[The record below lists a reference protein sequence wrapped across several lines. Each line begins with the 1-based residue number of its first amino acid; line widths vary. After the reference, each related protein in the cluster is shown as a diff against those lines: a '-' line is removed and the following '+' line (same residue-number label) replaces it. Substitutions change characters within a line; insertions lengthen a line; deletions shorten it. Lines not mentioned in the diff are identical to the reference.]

1 MNNNQNQTQPQPQ
14 PQTQNQNQNSF
25 ISNENKGL
33 LWEMMMTN
41 NMFDGVA
48 NDNFENVK
56 TMFENVIMRI
66 GHGIRDDGLSRDRL
80 LSLNKTAI
88 LEIKT
93 NLNIFKKRNNEDTID
108 NEKVLVFDKSL
119 DNLKTDFMETIALKR
134 PVEPEFTDK
143 MDTPIEN
150 MNELLERLER
160 EREQLLPPNP
170 KQETEN
176 DVKPKLIIK
185 EIEPT
190 INTNT
195 NTNTNTNINSKKLSS
210 IDELFSLGVG
220 VGESQSTKQ
229 VTFLE
234 DSPLSSLPETMK
246 QKPDSVKNIAQEE
259 LIGER
264 RINSEIKLSNILE
277 ILREI
282 DRKQTEI
289 LRLLK
294 TT

>member
-1 MNNNQNQTQPQPQ
+1 MNE
-14 PQTQNQNQNSF
+14 NQNSF

-33 LWEMMMTN
+33 LWEMMMSN

-88 LEIKT
+88 LEIRT
-93 NLNIFKKRNNEDTID
+93 NLDIFKKRNNQDTID

-119 DNLKTDFMETIALKR
+119 DNVKTDFMETIAIKR
-134 PVEPEFTDK
+134 PAEPEFTDK

-176 DVKPKLIIK
+176 GVKPKLIIK
-185 EIEPT
+185 EIEPS
-190 INTNT
+190 INT
-195 NTNTNTNINSKKLSS
+195 NSKKLSS

-234 DSPLSSLPETMK
+234 DFPLSSIPETMK

-264 RINSEIKLSNILE
+264 RINNEIKLSNILE

-282 DRKQTEI
+282 DKKQAEI

-294 TT
+294 T

>member
-1 MNNNQNQTQPQPQ
+1 MNE
-14 PQTQNQNQNSF
+14 NQNSF

-33 LWEMMMTN
+33 LWEMMMSN

-88 LEIKT
+88 LEIRT
-93 NLNIFKKRNNEDTID
+93 NLDIFKKRNNQDTID

-119 DNLKTDFMETIALKR
+119 DNVKTDFMETIALKR

-176 DVKPKLIIK
+176 DVNPKLIIK
-185 EIEPT
+185 EIEPS
-190 INTNT
+190 I

-234 DSPLSSLPETMK
+234 DSPLSSIPETMK

-264 RINSEIKLSNILE
+264 RINSEIKLTSILD

>member
-1 MNNNQNQTQPQPQ
+1 MNENQNTF
-14 PQTQNQNQNSF
+14 T
-25 ISNENKGL
+25 SNENKGL
-33 LWEMMMTN
+33 LWEMMMSN

-48 NDNFENVK
+48 DDNFQNVK

-66 GHGIRDDGLSRDRL
+66 GQTTLDESAMTRDRL

-93 NLNIFKKRNNEDTID
+93 NLNIFKKRNNQDTID

-119 DNLKTDFMETIALKR
+119 DNAKTDFMETIALKR

-160 EREQLLPPNP
+160 EREQLLPPPNP
-170 KQETEN
+170 DIEN
-176 DVKPKLIIK
+176 GVKPKLIIK
-185 EIEPT
+185 EIEPS

-220 VGESQSTKQ
+220 VGESHSTKQ

-234 DSPLSSLPETMK
+234 DSPLSSIPETMK
-246 QKPDSVKNIAQEE
+246 QKPDSMINIAYRES
-259 LIGER
+259 IGEKR
-264 RINSEIKLSNILE
+264 VNSEIKLSNILE

-282 DRKQTEI
+282 DRKQGEI

-294 TT
+294 TTILPE